1 VQSTAWS
8 KDPRVTADGT
18 GVVSHVG
25 AALLRI
31 LADRTGLTGGLSGA
45 LARRDWWPVHD
56 RGRVLVDLA
65 VMIAD
70 GGDAICDID
79 VLRHQDEVFGSVAS
93 PATCWRALDEIGP
106 TQLRRINVARAKVRA
121 RVWALMGQPPAA
133 RAAGRGIGA
142 GVVVLD
148 VDSTIVI
155 AHSDKE
161 GAAATYKSTF
171 GFHPILVTCDN
182 TKEMLAI
189 GLRPGNAGANT
200 ATDHLQVLS
209 EAFTQIPA
217 AHRRHLLVRG
227 DSAAGTHKVIGWLT
241 EQGQR
246 RGRVVEYSIGWAIS
260 EAERTAITALPASAW
275 SPAIN
280 ADGGV
285 REGADVAELTGLL
298 HLHGWPTGMR
308 VIVRRER
315 PHPGAQLSLFEETD
329 GWRYTAFV
337 TNTAIGQLQW
347 LEARHRAQARV
358 EDRIRCAKDT
368 GLRRL
373 PSREFAINQAWCAAA
388 AIAADLIAWLQ
399 ILALQGELA
408 TAEPKRLRYRLLH
421 TAARLT
427 RGQRHRWLHI
437 PATWPWAEQIT
448 AAFTRITR
456 SPHPADQLSRYPNQ
470 SEDPRRPRHR
480 RDRRATTTPPTGSH
494 RTSPIEAVGSRQ
506 ARQARMI
513 EARRLGRAG
522 R

>member
-8 KDPRVTADGT
+8 KDLRVTADGA

-25 AALLRI
+25 AALLRM
-31 LADRTGLTGGLSGA
+31 LADRTGLTGALSAG
-45 LARRDWWPVHD
+45 LARRGWWPVHD

-70 GGDAICDID
+70 GGEAICDID
-79 VLRHQDEVFGSVAS
+79 VLRHQGEVFGSVAS

-106 TQLRRINVARAKVRA
+106 AQLRRIATARAKARA
-121 RVWALMGQPPAA
+121 RVWALSGQLPAA
-133 RAAGRGIGA
+133 RAAGRDIGD

-161 GAAATYKSTF
+161 GAAATYKHTY

-182 TKEMLAI
+182 TNELLAI
-189 GLRPGNAGANT
+189 KLRPGNAGANT
-200 ATDHLQVLS
+200 AADHLDVLADAFAQV
-209 EAFTQIPA
+209 PA

-227 DSAAGTHKVIGWLT
+227 DSAAATHAVIDWLT
-241 EQGQR
+241 AQGSK
-246 RGRVVEYSIGWAIS
+246 RGRAVEYSIGWSIG
-260 EAERTAITALPASAW
+260 EAERAAITALPASAW
-275 SPAIN
+275 TPAIN

-298 HLHGWPTGMR
+298 HLDGWPAGMR

-315 PHPGAQLSLFEETD
+315 PHPGAQLSLFEEAD
-329 GWRYTAFV
+329 GWRYTAFI
-337 TNTAIGQLQW
+337 TNTAVGALQW
-347 LEARHRAQARV
+347 LEARHRAHARV

-399 ILALQGELA
+399 ILALHGDLA
-408 TAEPKRLRYRLLH
+408 AAEPKRLRYRVLH

-427 RGQRHRWLHI
+427 HGQRRRWLRIHSR
-437 PATWPWAEQIT
+437 WPWADQIT
-448 AAFTRITR
+448 AAFTRIAAI
-456 SPHPADQLSRYPNQ
+456 PAP
-470 SEDPRRPRHR
+470 
-480 RDRRATTTPPTGSH
+480 G
-494 RTSPIEAVGSRQ
+494 
-506 ARQARMI
+506 
-513 EARRLGRAG
+513 
-522 R
+522 